1 MTSTREPVRVLVVCT
16 GNSAR
21 SQMAEGFLRAYGA
34 RLVEPASAGMEPK
47 EVHPHAVAVMAEK
60 GIDISSQLSKPFTEP
75 VARSMDCVITVC
87 GDAEARCPV
96 LPSSVHR
103 LHWPLPDPA
112 RAEGSDEQVR
122 TVFRQSRDEI
132 ERRIREFL
140 EALKAGTYS
149 GSSRSSVA

>member
-1 MTSTREPVRVLVVCT
+1 MAAHESVRVLVVCT

-21 SQMAEGFLRAYGA
+21 SQMAEGFLQAYGA
-34 RLVEPASAGMEPK
+34 GLVEPASAGMEPRGLN
-47 EVHPHAVAVMAEK
+47 PHAVVVMAEK
-60 GIDISSQLSKPFTEP
+60 GIDISRRGSKPFSVTL
-75 VARSMDCVITVC
+75 ARSMDYVITVC

-96 LPSSVHR
+96 LPPSVCR

-112 RAEGSDEQVR
+112 RATGSDEEVR
-122 TVFRQSRDEI
+122 AVFRQSRDAI

-140 EALKAGTYS
+140 ETLRAGDYS